1 MKVDFIISF
10 VIKIVYILKE
20 KYLSFDFIQNW
31 EKDNWKFDMNI
42 GIMPDQ
48 ITNGRDSVLVTQQQ
62 IETIGPHSGN
72 GLGFSRPKSNKKKDP
87 NLDEG
92 WVNIFYAYA
101 FLFHI
106 CFWLKYSL
114 N

>member
-31 EKDNWKFDMNI
+31 EKDNWKFDMSI

-48 ITNGRDSVLVTQQQ
+48 ITN
-62 IETIGPHSGN
+62 
-72 GLGFSRPKSNKKKDP
+72 
-87 NLDEG
+87 
-92 WVNIFYAYA
+92 
-101 FLFHI
+101 
-106 CFWLKYSL
+106 
-114 N
+114 